1 MLSWAWEFL
10 QAYTTALCFCVVL
23 RTKLQTQSFTYILV
37 SPLPAKLHPQPLALS
52 FEEESKEVG
61 CLEENGF
68 LFTSSD
74 SLAFHSL
81 PRPKEKYHHLIL
93 KLSLQSDWLSSILT
107 NFFKGLY
114 AVVCLLSGVL
124 LFILSFEG

>member
-10 QAYTTALCFCVVL
+10 QAYTTALCFYVVL
-23 RTKLQTQSFTYILV
+23 RTKLQTQSFVCVLAST
-37 SPLPAKLHPQPLALS
+37 LPAKLHPQPLALP

-61 CLEENGF
+61 CLGENGI

-81 PRPKEKYHHLIL
+81 PRPKGKYHHLIL

-107 NFFKGLY
+107 NFFKVLY

-124 LFILSFEG
+124 PFILSFKG